1 LRRRMHYGQ
10 VLQSHALHFFH
21 LSSPDLL
28 FGFDAPAQQRNI
40 IAVAAAHPDIATHGI
55 LLRKFGQEVIRITA
69 GKRGEPVAY
78 LASVRSTALYPATP
92 DILKREDL
100 QTPHTLLMAYLDG
113 GDTVYALVVE
123 DLR

>member
-1 LRRRMHYGQ
+1 MLDVREGD
-10 VLQSHALHFFH
+10 VLVLGSTEYPIKSCEAWPWPAGTRPPVPFLAATV
-21 LSSPDLL
+21 STKRSP
-28 FGFDAPAQQRNI
+28 G
-40 IAVAAAHPDIATHGI
+40 
-55 LLRKFGQEVIRITA
+55 ITA

-78 LASVRSTALYPATP
+78 LASVRSTVLYPATP

>member
-1 LRRRMHYGQ
+1 MLDVRNGD
-10 VLQSHALHFFH
+10 VLVLGGAEYPIKSCEAWPWPAGTRPPVPFLAATV
-21 LSSPDLL
+21 STKRSP
-28 FGFDAPAQQRNI
+28 G
-40 IAVAAAHPDIATHGI
+40 IAG
-55 LLRKFGQEVIRITA
+55 
-69 GKRGEPVAY
+69 GKRGEPVAH
-78 LASVRSTALYPATP
+78 LAGVRSTALYPATP

>member
-1 LRRRMHYGQ
+1 MIDVREGD
-10 VLQSHALHFFH
+10 VLVLGGADYPIKSCEAWPWPAETRGVVPFLGATA
-21 LSSPDLL
+21 STKRSP
-28 FGFDAPAQQRNI
+28 GM
-40 IAVAAAHPDIATHGI
+40 VS
-55 LLRKFGQEVIRITA
+55 
-69 GKRGEPVAY
+69 GKRGEPAPH
-78 LASVRSTALYPATP
+78 LAGLRSTDLYPATP

>member
-1 LRRRMHYGQ
+1 MLDVREGD
-10 VLQSHALHFFH
+10 VLV
-21 LSSPDLL
+21 LSGSEYPIKSCEPWPWPAGTRGFVPFLGATASTKRSP
-28 FGFDAPAQQRNI
+28 G
-40 IAVAAAHPDIATHGI
+40 IAG
-55 LLRKFGQEVIRITA
+55 
-69 GKRGEPVAY
+69 GKRGEPVAH
-78 LASVRSTALYPATP
+78 LAGMHSTVLYPATP

>member
-1 LRRRMHYGQ
+1 M
-10 VLQSHALHFFH
+10 AH
-21 LSSPDLL
+21 L
-28 FGFDAPAQQRNI
+28 
-40 IAVAAAHPDIATHGI
+40 
-55 LLRKFGQEVIRITA
+55 A
-69 GKRGEPVAY
+69 G
-78 LASVRSTALYPATP
+78 VRSTALYPATP

>member
-1 LRRRMHYGQ
+1 MLDVREGD
-10 VLQSHALHFFH
+10 VLVLGSTEYPIKSCEAWPWPAGTRGVVPFLGATA
-21 LSSPDLL
+21 STKRSP
-28 FGFDAPAQQRNI
+28 G
-40 IAVAAAHPDIATHGI
+40 
-55 LLRKFGQEVIRITA
+55 ITA

>member
-1 LRRRMHYGQ
+1 MLDVREGD
-10 VLQSHALHFFH
+10 VLGVGGAEYPIKSCEAWPWPAGTRPPVPFLAATV
-21 LSSPDLL
+21 STKRSP
-28 FGFDAPAQQRNI
+28 G
-40 IAVAAAHPDIATHGI
+40 
-55 LLRKFGQEVIRITA
+55 ITA

>member
-1 LRRRMHYGQ
+1 MLDVRNGD
-10 VLQSHALHFFH
+10 VLVLGGAEYPIKACEPWPWPAGTRGVIPFLGATASTKR
-21 LSSPDLL
+21 SP
-28 FGFDAPAQQRNI
+28 GMS
-40 IAVAAAHPDIATHGI
+40 G
-55 LLRKFGQEVIRITA
+55 
-69 GKRGEPVAY
+69 GKRGEPAAY
-78 LASVRSTALYPATP
+78 LAGVRSTALYPATP